1 MKQSNNEDGLWR
13 GFSEGRDEDMQ
24 LYVPQ
29 EEAALTS
36 YERWPQKH
44 RENLYPGL

>member
-1 MKQSNNEDGLWR
+1 MVYGDVSQKAKMKT
-13 GFSEGRDEDMQ
+13 Q

-29 EEAALTS
+29 DEAALTS
-36 YERWPQKH
+36 YELRPQKH